1 MKYDE
6 LVGEL
11 YLVASNVQS
20 ERRKSLLTR
29 AAEAIEELTAALT
42 ASNEVIAKY
51 RMRPAKE
58 VQE

>member
-1 MKYDE
+1 MNYDE

-20 ERRKSLLTR
+20 ERRKSMLIR
-29 AAEAIEELTAALT
+29 AADAIEELMAALT

-51 RMRPAKE
+51 RIRLMKE
-58 VQE
+58 DTE